1 MPYLQLFGFTVASVA
16 TERGGLQL
24 WEQRRLGEQ
33 AEGVA
38 VVGGGAETRN
48 GFAMGFRGITFVHV
62 PAVLRKFLVDAF
74 HKLITVGLCK
84 NRRGGDAHHLAV
96 AFHNALV
103 ADAVVGTETV
113 AVDKQKVGTHRQAVH
128 GAVHGEKRSL
138 KNVDMVNLI
147 VVNDAHC
154 PSQGVALYYGTQCV
168 AGMLGKLL

>member
-24 WEQRRLGEQ
+24 REQRGLGEQ

-38 VVGGGAETRN
+38 VVGGGAKTRN

-74 HKLITVGLCK
+74 HKLIAVGLCK

-113 AVDKQKVGTHRQAVH
+113 AVDKQ
-128 GAVHGEKRSL
+128 
-138 KNVDMVNLI
+138 
-147 VVNDAHC
+147 
-154 PSQGVALYYGTQCV
+154 
-168 AGMLGKLL
+168 MLRT